1 MLNPFRRKSRLDRL
15 LRHVGAETA
24 RQEALDR
31 LADAEARRDTRAI
44 HAATDAVREATHEL
58 MKVELGR

>member
-1 MLNPFRRKSRLDRL
+1 MINPFRRKARLDRL
-15 LRHVGAETA
+15 LRHVGAEIA
-24 RQEALDR
+24 RREALDR

-44 HAATDAVREATHEL
+44 HAATDAVRDATHDL

>member
-1 MLNPFRRKSRLDRL
+1 MLNPFRRKARLDRL

-31 LADAEARRDTRAI
+31 LADAEARRDTRAK

-58 MKVELGR
+58 MRVELGR

>member
-1 MLNPFRRKSRLDRL
+1 MLNPFRRKARIDRL
-15 LRHVGAETA
+15 LLHVGAETA

-44 HAATDAVREATHEL
+44 HAATDAVRDATHEL
-58 MKVELGR
+58 MRVELGR

>member
-1 MLNPFRRKSRLDRL
+1 MLNPFCRKARLDCL

-31 LADAEARRDTRAI
+31 LADAEARRDTRAK
-44 HAATDAVREATHEL
+44 HAATEAVREATHEL